1 MMVEMEL
8 REIQISEAG
17 NHQIIILGEKEGS
30 RLFPI
35 YIGFFEAAAMD
46 QAVHGIRPPRPMTHD
61 LIYNIIDGLDCQVKR
76 VLVDKLLDDTFHGK
90 LVIETSD
97 GREVLIDS
105 RPSDAI
111 VLACKRSIP
120 IFVAQEVLEQVLSH
134 QEEMSEFEGGPEG
147 ESFGGEEDEGQG
159 EGEGEGEGE
168 NPF

>member
-17 NHQIIILGEKEGS
+17 NHQIIILGEKSGD

-46 QAVHGIRPPRPMTHD
+46 QAVHRIQTPRPMTHD
-61 LIYNIIDGLDCQVKR
+61 LIYNIIDGMECRLSR
-76 VLVDKLLDDTFHGK
+76 ILVDDLLDDTFHGK

-111 VLACKRSIP
+111 VLACKRNLP
-120 IFVAQEVLEQVLSH
+120 IFVAEQVLDQVISH
-134 QEEMSEFEGGPEG
+134 QEEEGGDFDIGPEG
-147 ESFGGEEDEGQG
+147 DDFTEEGGEE
-159 EGEGEGEGE
+159 

>member
-17 NHQIIILGEKEGS
+17 NHQIIILGEKEGN

-46 QAVHGIRPPRPMTHD
+46 QAVHRIQTPRPMTHD
-61 LIYNIIDGLDCQVKR
+61 LIYNLIDGLDCR
-76 VLVDKLLDDTFHGK
+76 LTRILVDQLLDDTFHGK
-90 LVIETSD
+90 LVLETPD
-97 GREVLIDS
+97 GREVLIDT

-111 VLACKRSIP
+111 VLACKRGLP
-120 IFVAQEVLEQVLSH
+120 IFVAEEVLDQVISH
-134 QEEMSEFEGGPEG
+134 QEEEAGEFDFEPEADDIPD
-147 ESFGGEEDEGQG
+147 EGEED
-159 EGEGEGEGE
+159 